1 MFEIWDETKKSMH
14 ASLKKKDEGPDLK
27 CFDCFPNGHKSDG
40 PSGLNMIWGN
50 SLRPWQFSLGPFK
63 KSD

>member
-50 SLRPWQFSLGPFK
+50 SLRP
-63 KSD
+63 